1 MEHAKEVGLV
11 KLLASDGAAEI
22 MQLGEQSFDFP
33 AAAVTPQLLAI
44 LGFVS
49 AVAAIRCDHLDAV
62 LAPQLPVQRL
72 AVIGRIADHAPGL
85 GRVNRLSMVV
95 STSFVSWGKA
105 LAMPQGIGKPWRSA
119 ITMILLP
126 FPRRVRP
133 TAAPL
138 FSPS

>member
-1 MEHAKEVGLV
+1 
-11 KLLASDGAAEI
+11 
-22 MQLGEQSFDFP
+22 
-33 AAAVTPQLLAI
+33 
-44 LGFVS
+44 
-49 AVAAIRCDHLDAV
+49 V

>member
-1 MEHAKEVGLV
+1 LEHAKEVGLV
-11 KLLASDGAAEI
+11 KLPASDEAAEI
-22 MQLGEQSFDFP
+22 MQPGEQSFDFP
-33 AAAVTPQLLAI
+33 AAVTPPLLAI

-62 LAPQLPVQRL
+62 LAPQLPVQRV
-72 AVIGRIADHAPGL
+72 AVIGRIADHTPGL
-85 GRVNRLSMVV
+85 GRANRLSMVF
-95 STSFVSWGKA
+95 SMSFVSWGEA